1 MTATGDGAALASSPA
16 DGPQDGLAEATA
28 PATGYSHVAS
38 DFWVIVEDGALS
50 VVRQPS
56 GAGQDGV
63 SGVFAGPFPSEYQAR
78 KFITEIEG
86 D

>member
-1 MTATGDGAALASSPA
+1 M
-16 DGPQDGLAEATA
+16 
-28 PATGYSHVAS
+28 
-38 DFWVIVEDGALS
+38 DFWVIAEDGALS